1 MTKGIWFPSR
11 CGQKFE
17 IHVGCKIWRK
27 KIFSRTRNENVI
39 LMAWINLFKWRFN
52 IIQKK
57 ALGSIGT
64 SLTWAVMD
72 KLLTKNSRTIL
83 SEDPVPS
90 YFVCVSIKTRQSVK
104 CKIDSTVPL
113 MSMSNQLIFI
123 PCILSRHKLFYRGK
137 IFV

>member
-1 MTKGIWFPSR
+1 
-11 CGQKFE
+11 
-17 IHVGCKIWRK
+17 
-27 KIFSRTRNENVI
+27 
-39 LMAWINLFKWRFN
+39 MAWINLFKWRFN

-123 PCILSRHKLFYRGK
+123 PCILSRHKLFYWSNWNKVQKWILKYFIGVK
-137 IFV
+137 YLFNNVCTPAIFF